1 MNRRSQKVNDLVLR
15 NFITSIS
22 VCFAI
27 IVFMAVMFGFDL
39 EDQIFE
45 NQVSMKADQLSESMQ
60 LEAGARQTVTGLEME
75 YFQGT
80 TAMPDWLANQINPEW
95 EAGEY
100 EVFGGEHGHYHLAVR
115 GRDGAKQYL
124 IFNAR
129 PYVRSTKQVWGFVI
143 LIALLGGL
151 MLLVTIF
158 FVRRMTRKLTMPIEK
173 MAAAVTS
180 HSPLEPAT
188 LGLDKG
194 PIEIEVLA
202 KAIADKDRHIENLIQ
217 RERQF
222 NRDVSHELRTPLAV
236 AVGAAEIIEKDGH
249 KSSAFTRLQSS
260 LGSMRLL
267 TEGILWLG
275 REPDSTCC
283 SAWKAGRYAIEANE
297 HLLRDDKVKIEIS
310 GNRNIDMPVPEAVA
324 QVIIGNLVRNAI
336 GYTSAGT
343 VSLAISEQSLS
354 IEDTGVGFDLS
365 PNDNAGFGIGL
376 SLVKRLC
383 SHFGMRIAI
392 AARKEG
398 GTIAVISWPGRRV
411 REAASI

>member
-1 MNRRSQKVNDLVLR
+1 MNKRPQKVNDLVLR

-27 IVFMAVMFGFDL
+27 TVFMAVMFGFDL

-45 NQVSMKADQLSESMQ
+45 NQVSMKADQLSESVQ
-60 LEAGARQTVTGLEME
+60 LESGARQTVSGLEME

-80 TAMPDWLANQINPEW
+80 TAMPDWLASQIKPDW
-95 EAGEY
+95 KAGEY

-115 GRDGAKQYL
+115 GNNGAKQYL

-129 PYVRSTKQVWGFVI
+129 PYVRSTKQVLGFVI

-158 FVRRMTRKLTMPIEK
+158 FVRRMTNKLSIPIEK
-173 MAAAVTS
+173 IAAAVTS

-188 LGLDKG
+188 LGLSNG
-194 PIEIEVLA
+194 PVEIEVLA
-202 KAIADKDRHIENLIQ
+202 KAIADKDKHIENLME

-236 AVGAAEIIEKDGH
+236 AVGATEIIEKDGY
-249 KSSAFTRLQSS
+249 KSSAFTRLESS

-275 REPDSTCC
+275 REPDSTSCN
-283 SAWKAGRYAIEANE
+283 AWKAGKYAVEANE
-297 HLLRDDKVKIEIS
+297 HLLRDDKVEIDIS
-310 GNRNIDMPVPEAVA
+310 GNRNVDMPVPEAVA
-324 QVIIGNLVRNAI
+324 QVIIGNLIRNAI
-336 GYTSAGT
+336 DYTNEGT
-343 VSLAISEQSLS
+343 VSLLIFEKSMS
-354 IEDTGVGFDLS
+354 IEDTGVGFDVS

-376 SLVKRLC
+376 SLVKRLS
-383 SHFGMRIAI
+383 SHFGVTIAV
-392 AARKEG
+392 AAGEEG
-398 GTIAVISWPGRRV
+398 GTTAVISW
-411 REAASI
+411 